1 MSSSSDGSAMELL
14 KGSENLADLSSGGDH
29 TGQQGEPAALQQ
41 QVVDHGEGRCDHRC
55 GCGGTWLIS
64 PIGTLNGEERRC
76 CGGQRLTHTHPESS
90 STLTTW

>member
-1 MSSSSDGSAMELL
+1 MDQRKA
-14 KGSENLADLSSGGDH
+14 SETLADLSGGGDH

-41 QVVDHGEGRCDHRC
+41 QVVDHGEGRRDHRC

-76 CGGQRLTHTHPESS
+76 CGGQRLTHTQPESS